1 MRRTD
6 RTDWARVGA
15 AGIAMLAIFALAFPG
30 PARAQL
36 ATPDLGAQADFECRR
51 GEAEPFPVAWDVVKV
66 SGGTVQIGERIGGR
80 DYWREAPAYLI
91 GTTIA
96 DKRLGAD
103 GPRTMIYEKGGFLGI
118 GSAFAGLANLEVGSK
133 LSGEVT
139 ETLPGGASQ
148 VWRYEFEVEKTGKVT
163 VPGQGDQ
170 LVTVVVERRR
180 SADYESGR
188 RVLYA
193 HGLGIPVGF
202 NYQDSLGHDERC
214 HLTAYRP
221 AGAAPARMKA
231 ARIGAPE
238 RGAAAAG
245 TVRTTGAAPAGFPAD
260 IRRLAIVTDDK
271 TYEFDLA
278 AGGEVDS
285 KLVKIPLFGRSLVGE
300 KIGAA
305 YLSDGKLTIL
315 VED

>member
-6 RTDWARVGA
+6 RTDGARVGA
-15 AGIAMLAIFALAFPG
+15 AGIAMLALLALAFPG

-36 ATPDLGAQADFECRR
+36 AAPDLGAQADFECRR
-51 GEAEPFPVAWDVVKV
+51 GDGEPFAVAWDVVRV
-66 SGGTVQIGERIGGR
+66 SGGSVQVGERIGGR

-103 GPRTMIYEKGGFLGI
+103 GPRAMTYEKGGFLGI
-118 GSAFAGLANLEVGSK
+118 GSAFAGLANLEVGTK
-133 LSGEVT
+133 FSGEVT
-139 ETLPGGASQ
+139 ETLPGGANQ
-148 VWRYEFEVEKTGKVT
+148 VWRYAFEVEKTGKVA

-170 LVTVVVERRR
+170 LVTVVVERRQT
-180 SADYESGR
+180 ADYDSGR
-188 RVLYA
+188 RILYA
-193 HGLGIPVGF
+193 QSLGIPVGF
-202 NYQDSLGHDERC
+202 NYQDSLGNDEHCR
-214 HLTAYRP
+214 LTAYRP
-221 AGAAPARMKA
+221 AGAVPARMKA
-231 ARIGAPE
+231 ARIGAPGS
-238 RGAAAAG
+238 GAAAAG
-245 TVRTTGAAPAGFPAD
+245 TAKTTGAALAGFPAD

-278 AGGEVDS
+278 GGGEADS